1 MLPEDAATGYAIPA
15 ADLLAD
21 FLIENDANDP
31 DAGDPAGWPGWTDCD
46 PQWALGPDPG
56 PGLMLDVL
64 DLVPLPGDEPY
75 EPTLG
80 RVDNSW
86 VNLRRLGNQLGGIL
100 EPFVLMIILS

>member
-1 MLPEDAATGYAIPA
+1 MSMLPEDAATGYAIPA

-31 DAGDPAGWPGWTDCD
+31 DAGDPAGWPAWTDCD

-56 PGLMLDVL
+56 TGLVLDVL

-75 EPTLG
+75 EPTLEDLLDYEDWLE
-80 RVDNSW
+80 R
-86 VNLRRLGNQLGGIL
+86 LEYERRFHINAR
-100 EPFVLMIILS
+100 FV